1 MNYKYSLF
9 PLISAVPF
17 LVFFILVASNFNY
30 VCVQPLWGIILL
42 FIVPSVVF
50 TVIGILALK
59 GKLKRKAT
67 IIITSI
73 LIVLFIIL
81 AVFLLY
87 FLHIS
92 MFTTPATNPF
102 YYHRAY
108 EYEAADD
115 ERVKEYF
122 PEYVPKNA
130 KDVKFWFNYP
140 FLQGGS
146 LLELSFTADIGT
158 INEWIAKLEKA
169 AEWYGPYTEW
179 DSIFY
184 SSEKRNESDILYQLC
199 KEDHGGGFN
208 HGKICYVIV
217 NISEGSMKFRYE
229 HW

>member
-1 MNYKYSLF
+1 MKNKYSLF
-9 PLISAVPF
+9 PLISAFPF
-17 LVFFILVASNFNY
+17 LVFFILVALNFNY
-30 VCVQPLWGIILL
+30 YSVQPLWGMILL
-42 FIVPSVVF
+42 FLIPSVVL

-59 GKLKRKAT
+59 GKLKRRVT
-67 IIITSI
+67 IIITSV
-73 LIVLFIIL
+73 LIILFIIL
-81 AVFLLY
+81 VILFLA
-87 FLHIS
+87 FLRILTV
-92 MFTTPATNPF
+92 TTPATNPF

-115 ERVKEYF
+115 EHVRDYF

-146 LLELSFTADIGT
+146 TLELSFITDSGT
-158 INEWIAKLEKA
+158 INEWIAKLENA

-179 DSIFY
+179 DSIFF
-184 SSEKRNESDILYQLC
+184 SSEKKNESDILYQLC
-199 KEDHGGGFN
+199 KEDRGGGFN